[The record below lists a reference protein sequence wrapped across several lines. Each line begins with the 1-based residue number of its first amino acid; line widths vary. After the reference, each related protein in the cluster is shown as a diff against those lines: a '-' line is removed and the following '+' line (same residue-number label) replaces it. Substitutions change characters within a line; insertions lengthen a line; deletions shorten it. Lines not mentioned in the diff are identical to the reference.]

1 MIPSRADPLPRD
13 LGAVTLRRLAVGDL
27 AAFQAY
33 RRDPK
38 LGRYQGW
45 LPTSDPEALDFL
57 AAMSLAPLFRP
68 GAWSQIAIAEPAGL
82 TLIGDLGL
90 HLAAD
95 SRHVEIGF
103 TLRRSSHGLGLASTA
118 VRGAIQLAF
127 EHTVAQRIL
136 GITDARN
143 SPSVRLL
150 ERVGLRRI
158 ETRSAVFR
166 GEPCTELV
174 FALERGDDALQPV

>member
-33 RRDPK
+33 RRDPE

-45 LPTSDPEALDFL
+45 LPTSDSEALDFL

-103 TLRRSSHGLGLASTA
+103 TLRRSSHGRGLASTA

-127 EHTVAQRIL
+127 EHTVAQHIL

-174 FALERGDDALQPV
+174 FALERGGDALQPV